1 MASMSE
7 ITSSSTIQTDYM
19 NLLIAQLQNQNPLE
33 PMEQKDMAAQLAQFS
48 QLELTEEMNG
58 NISTMNETME
68 SMNSSFAGAMV
79 MAKWDYAKSMLGRDI
94 QFYDEQAGG
103 DFVGHVQRVSFADGD
118 LVLDTAVSV
127 DGVNE
132 TMFNVKLDQVKGV
145 QL

>member
-1 MASMSE
+1 MAIGSTQSA
-7 ITSSSTIQTDYM
+7 SSQKMDFM
-19 NLLIAQLQNQNPLE
+19 NLLVTQLQNQNPLE

-94 QFYDEQAGG
+94 QFYDEQSGG

>member
-1 MASMSE
+1 MSTM
-7 ITSSSTIQTDYM
+7 TSAVDQKLDYLK
-19 NLLIAQLQNQNPLE
+19 LLVTELQNQNPLE

-68 SMNSSFAGAMV
+68 SMNTSFAGAMV
-79 MAKWDYAKSMLGRDI
+79 MAKWDYARSMLGKDI
-94 QFYDEQAGG
+94 QFYDEQSGG
-103 DFVGHVQRVSFADGD
+103 NLVGHVQRVSFSDGQ
-118 LVLDTAVSV
+118 LVLDTVVSA
-127 DGVNE
+127 DGVNQ

>member
-1 MASMSE
+1 MSMGT
-7 ITSSSTIQTDYM
+7 TSAVDQKLDYLK
-19 NLLIAQLQNQNPLE
+19 LLVTELQNQNPLE

-118 LVLDTAVSV
+118 LVLDTAVSA

>member
-1 MASMSE
+1 MSM
-7 ITSSSTIQTDYM
+7 TTTNAVDQKLDYLK
-19 NLLIAQLQNQNPLE
+19 LLVTELQHQNPLE

-58 NISTMNETME
+58 NISTMNETMG
-68 SMNSSFAGAMV
+68 SMNSSFAAAMA
-79 MAKWDYAKSMLGRDI
+79 MAKWDYAKSMLGKDV
-94 QFYDEQAGG
+94 QFYDEQSGG
-103 DFVGHVQRVSFADGD
+103 NFVGHVQRISFVDGE

-132 TMFNVKLDQVKGV
+132 TMFNLKLDQIKGV